1 VSSFPDTS
9 VSGDALVENHRHNH
23 HDHHATPEQAELCD
37 GGDGCDGDS
46 LLFSSGEGD
55 ISCGLTTAIDPNDD
69 PVGFIEAAVLRLKDD
84 VGVLAEEGVIH
95 AFSILQATDMP
106 TFLRM
111 RHLAKVTN
119 HACSLTTLDKMVRQ
133 SLPSCGEDP
142 SVIDELV
149 ALARAQ
155 CELAHD
161 PDRQAIAIIPMP
173 SRREVWRLGS
183 PGFEQWLRSVY
194 WRAKQ
199 EGVADTS
206 FKAAV
211 ATLVAAG
218 INDGQEV
225 QIHMRTAKAADG
237 YYIDLCDEQ
246 WRVVSVT
253 ARGWQVIDQSPTL
266 FVRTTAMRALPVP
279 VQSGTR
285 IEQLWKHTNVPPA
298 SHLLVLAWLVECL
311 RADCPFPVLELVG
324 EQGSA
329 KSTTQNVLRSLV
341 DPNKVGLRGRPKTV
355 EDIFVAGFNNWLV
368 SYENLS
374 SLTAEQQDA
383 LCTLATGGGY
393 AARQLYTNGEEHILE
408 TKRPV
413 VLNGIAVVAT
423 RPDLIDRVVHVDMPV
438 IASDRRRDEAD
449 TTAGW
454 EQDRPGVFAAL
465 LDVFVMAL
473 ARLPSVIL
481 TEKQRMADFERL
493 GEAVARA
500 LGYDA
505 GEFQRQYGEM
515 VRAGIDR
522 ALESNPVAQA
532 LDSFIEDVM
541 LPWQGATTHLFDRL
555 DIYAK
560 HDRGNWPRS
569 PKGLSDQLRRIA
581 PAFRAKGVEI
591 THVGHTRQGG
601 QWRIT
606 VSKASTPTPTPA

>member
-1 VSSFPDTS
+1 MSDTHL
-9 VSGDALVENHRHNH
+9 SGVGIVGNHHHDPHHRHTTTQ
-23 HDHHATPEQAELCD
+23 ATAFGD
-37 GGDGCDGDS
+37 GGDVGDGNS
-46 LLFSSGEGD
+46 LLFSAGEGHFP
-55 ISCGLTTAIDPNDD
+55 GEATTAIDPNED
-69 PVGFIEAAVLRLKDD
+69 PVGFIEAAALRLKDD

-95 AFSILQATDMP
+95 AFSILRATDMP
-106 TFLRM
+106 AFLRM

-119 HACSLTTLDKMVRQ
+119 QACSLTTLDKMVRQ
-133 SLPSCGEDP
+133 SLPSSGDDP
-142 SVIDELV
+142 SAIDELV

-155 CELAHD
+155 CELTHD
-161 PDRQAIAIIPMP
+161 PDRKAVAIIPLP
-173 SRREVWRLGS
+173 SHREVWRVGS
-183 PGFEQWLRSVY
+183 PGFEQWLRSIY

-199 EGVADTS
+199 EGLADTS
-206 FKAAV
+206 FKAAI

-218 INDGQEV
+218 INDGPEV
-225 QIHMRTAKAADG
+225 QVHTRAAKAADG
-237 YYIDLCDEQ
+237 YFIDLCDEH
-246 WRVVSVT
+246 WRVVHVT
-253 ARGWQVIDQSPTL
+253 ARGWKVIDESPIL

-279 VQSGTR
+279 DRNGMR

-298 SHLLVLAWLVECL
+298 SHMLVLAWLIECL
-311 RADCPFPVLELVG
+311 RADTPFPVLELVG

-329 KSTTQNVLRSLV
+329 KSTTQNVLRSLI

-423 RPDLIDRVVHVDMPV
+423 RPDLIDRVIHVDMPV

-473 ARLPSVIL
+473 ARLPSVVL

-493 GEAVARA
+493 GEAVCRA

-505 GEFQRQYGEM
+505 GEFQKQYAEM

-532 LDSFIEDVM
+532 VDAFMEDVL
-541 LPWQGATTHLFDRL
+541 LPWQGTTTHLYDRL

-601 QWRIT
+601 QWRIAVARAAT
-606 VSKASTPTPTPA
+606 HP

>member
-1 VSSFPDTS
+1 MSDPNL
-9 VSGDALVENHRHNH
+9 SGDEVLGGNHHDPHHRHN
-23 HDHHATPEQAELCD
+23 AAQEIAL
-37 GGDGCDGDS
+37 GDGSDVGDGDS
-46 LLFSSGEGD
+46 LHFDSDEEHIPDESK
-55 ISCGLTTAIDPNDD
+55 SAIDPNDD
-69 PVGFIEAAVLRLKDD
+69 PVRFIEAALLRLTGD

-95 AFSILQATDMP
+95 AFSILQSTDMP
-106 TFLRM
+106 AFLRM

-119 HACSLTTLDKMVRQ
+119 QACSLTTLDKMVRH
-133 SLPSCGEDP
+133 SLPSAGEDT
-142 SVIDELV
+142 SAINELV
-149 ALARAQ
+149 TLARAQ

-161 PDRQAIAIIPMP
+161 PDRKAVAIITLPTH
-173 SRREVWRLGS
+173 REVWRVGS
-183 PGFEQWLRSVY
+183 QGFEQWLRSIY
-194 WRAKQ
+194 WRATQ
-199 EGVADTS
+199 QGVADTS
-206 FKAAV
+206 FRAAV

-218 INDGQEV
+218 INDGPEV
-225 QIHMRTAKAADG
+225 QVHTRTAKAADG

-246 WRVVSVT
+246 WRVVHVT
-253 ARGWQVIDQSPTL
+253 ARGWQVIDESPTL
-266 FVRTTAMRALPVP
+266 FVRTTAMRALPIP
-279 VQSGTR
+279 IQNGMR
-285 IEQLWKHTNVPPA
+285 IEQLWRHTNVPPA
-298 SHLLVLAWLVECL
+298 SHLLVLTWVIECL
-311 RADCPFPVLELVG
+311 RADTPFPILELVG

-329 KSTTQNVLRSLV
+329 KSTTQNVLRSLI
-341 DPNKVGLRGRPKTV
+341 DPNKVGLRGRPKSV

-438 IASDRRRDEAD
+438 IAADRRRDEAD
-449 TTAGW
+449 TTSGW
-454 EQDRPGVFAAL
+454 EHDRPGVFAAL
-465 LDVFVMAL
+465 LDVFAIAL
-473 ARLPSVIL
+473 ARLPSVVL

-493 GEAVARA
+493 GEAVARC
-500 LGYDA
+500 LGYDP
-505 GEFQRQYGEM
+505 GEFQKQYAEM

-532 LDSFIEDVM
+532 LDAFIETVM
-541 LPWQGATTHLFDRL
+541 LPWQGTTTHLFDRL
-555 DIYAK
+555 DMCGK

-581 PAFRAKGVEI
+581 PAFRAKGFEI

-601 QWRIT
+601 QWRIAAT
-606 VSKASTPTPTPA
+606 KVATPA